1 MNPNKIRNL
10 LEAIIFD
17 CLRFT
22 EDDLISFDN
31 EIDEDGF
38 SKSTILFEEIDSK
51 QLIFDCKKLV
61 NLLTRNKI
69 DLSTIILDAEE
80 KATLVLKYHKIANEA
95 GIIFQPI
102 SNDITLKLK

>member
-10 LEAIIFD
+10 LEAFIFD

-38 SKSTILFEEIDSK
+38 SESILLFEEIDSK

-61 NLLTRNKI
+61 NLLT
-69 DLSTIILDAEE
+69 
-80 KATLVLKYHKIANEA
+80 
-95 GIIFQPI
+95 
-102 SNDITLKLK
+102 